1 MELAGHIVNCKDCGN
16 SCVVPII
23 NDSSIGSPKI
33 KCNVCGKIIS
43 TKFYLYSQANWFGRI
58 YFWFSKI
65 VSINNLL
72 FIILPVMYIIVLIS
86 MQLGLYE
93 QDNPAET
100 WQYLLVLMIMIF
112 SLYSRTRHLLSLKKQ
127 IDWLEKTYKKN
138 GGFLMG
144 NENFESE
151 QII

>member
-1 MELAGHIVNCKDCGN
+1 MKLTVHIVNCKDCGN
-16 SCVVPII
+16 SCKTPII
-23 NDSSIGSPKI
+23 NGSAIGSPKI

-65 VSINNLL
+65 LSIHNLL
-72 FIILPVMYIIVLIS
+72 FIVLPVIYIIVFIL

-93 QDNPAET
+93 NPNPAET
-100 WQYLLVLMIMIF
+100 WQYLLVLILMIF
-112 SLYSRTRHLLSLKKQ
+112 MLFIRIRHLLSLKKQ

-138 GGFLMG
+138 GGFLLG

-151 QII
+151 VI